1 METLPVV
8 NNVEKQRFEAH
19 VSGEVAVLIYEQ
31 DGEHITLVETLVPPS
46 LEGRGI
52 GSSLA
57 RAGLD
62 YARQHG
68 MSVTP
73 QCPFVRRY
81 LEKHPEYQDLVQGK
95 Q

>member
-8 NNVEKQRFEAH
+8 NNEEKQRFEMH
-19 VSGEVAVLIYEQ
+19 VNGEVAVLLYKEQ
-31 DGEHITLVETLVPPS
+31 ADHITLVETLVPPA

-57 RAGLD
+57 RAGLE
-62 YARQHG
+62 YAREHG
-68 MSVTP
+68 LSVTP

-81 LEKHPEYQDLVQGK
+81 LEKHPEYQDVIKGNR
-95 Q
+95 